1 MAKSITP
8 IVVATD
14 TFAGWI
20 SKTNVLIDTLASEI
34 VTVSN
39 TSNGSNT
46 SGNGSVLG
54 ILSANTL
61 SAFNVRGGGVGNTAN
76 LSTLTLGFSNSTVSS
91 NITVTGYTSNVTSN
105 NLNITSNTV
114 VGSGSQSLIANVA
127 NVAITTN
134 TFSVSSTSNV
144 NIGSSV
150 VVTGDATV
158 NNYLTFNNKVTINTS
173 TSTLAFPNTTQ
184 QNTVDSFSFSEF
196 TGAQY
201 TIKVTDENNS
211 NNKAITQISVIYGF
225 GNSHMTEYGTI
236 YSNTQFITFTVTSNS
251 SHIILNANSATSNA
265 SFKVYRT
272 SFV

>member
-1 MAKSITP
+1 MAKNITP
-8 IVVATD
+8 IVIATD
-14 TFAGWI
+14 TFAGWVT
-20 SKTNVLIDTLASEI
+20 KTNVLIDTLANEI
-34 VTVSN
+34 VTVDSTTYGAN
-39 TSNGSNT
+39 TT
-46 SGNGSVLG
+46 GNGSVIG

-61 SAFNVRGGGVGNTAN
+61 SANLVRGGGVGNTAN
-76 LSTLTLGFSNSTVSS
+76 VGSLTVGFSNSTVSS
-91 NITVTGYTSNVTSN
+91 NVTVAGYTSNVVSN
-105 NLNITSNTV
+105 NLFISSNTTIGTGGQLV
-114 VGSGSQSLIANVA
+114 TANVA
-127 NVAITTN
+127 NIAITTN
-134 TFSVSSTSNV
+134 TFNISSTSNV

-150 VVTGDATV
+150 VITGDATV
-158 NNYLTFNNKVTINTS
+158 NNYLTFNNKVNINTS

-184 QNTVDSFSFSEF
+184 QNTVDSFSFSDF

-201 TIKVTDENNS
+201 TISVTDENNS

-236 YSNTQFITFTVTSNS
+236 YSNTQFMTFTVTSNS